1 MTRRVASFV
10 ALAAGA
16 GALAATAAAHAVPAQ
31 SALDPAGPQAAH
43 IQSLWHLMLGL
54 CTLVFVLVVATAWTA
69 VLRHRRHRSEADAPD
84 LADDPRRA
92 HRLTRNVGVA
102 TALSAVGLL
111 ALVVASVATDRALA
125 GLPHE
130 DALHI
135 EITGHQWWWEVRYD
149 DKDVSKVFDTA
160 NEIHIPVGRTVAI
173 TLKADDVI
181 HSFWV
186 PNLHGKKDLI
196 PGRTNTTMLRADAPG
211 IYRGQCA
218 EFCGY
223 QHAWMGMLVVA
234 DPPDEYARWE
244 AAQRATAPEPT
255 DATIAEGRHIF
266 ESTTCA
272 MCHAVQGTRANA
284 HRAPDLTHVASRR
297 TLAAVALD
305 NTPANRAA
313 WVQDPQR
320 FKPGSNMPP
329 VQLPPEQLGPLLAYL
344 GSLQ

>member
-1 MTRRVASFV
+1 VTRGSARLRALTAGAAS
-10 ALAAGA
+10 LAA
-16 GALAATAAAHAVPAQ
+16 AAVAHAVPAQ
-31 SALDPAGPQAAH
+31 SALDPAGPQASH
-43 IQSLWHLMLGL
+43 IHSLWHLMLGL
-54 CTLVFVLVVATAWTA
+54 CTLVFVLVVAAAWFA
-69 VLRHRRHRSEADAPD
+69 VLRRRHGDTDVPD
-84 LADDPRRA
+84 LADEPARA
-92 HRLTRNVGVA
+92 RRLTRNVGVA
-102 TALSAVGLL
+102 TAVSIVGLL
-111 ALVVASVATDRALA
+111 GLVVASVATDRALA

-149 DKDVSKVFDTA
+149 DADPSKVFDTA
-160 NEIHIPVGRTVAI
+160 NEIHIPVGRTVAL

-211 IYRGQCA
+211 VYRGQCA

-223 QHAWMGMLVVA
+223 QHAWMGLLVVA
-234 DPPDEYARWE
+234 DTPADYARWE
-244 AAQRATAPEPT
+244 AAQRATPPEPS
-255 DATIAEGRHIF
+255 DATIAEGRRVF
-266 ESTTCA
+266 EGTTCA

-284 HRAPDLTHVASRR
+284 RRAPDLTHLASRR

-329 VQLPPEQLGPLLAYL
+329 VQLPPEELGPLLAYL